1 VRPGPGYTP
10 CVQRAEAEVG
20 LTMSDV
26 TTPGRLRGL
35 LEQSMSEKA
44 AVVVYFRSG
53 QLSGTVA
60 KLDDELVELS
70 TTGGRCAIRLDRVD
84 AVARE

>member
-1 VRPGPGYTP
+1 
-10 CVQRAEAEVG
+10 
-20 LTMSDV
+20 
-26 TTPGRLRGL
+26 
-35 LEQSMSEKA
+35 
-44 AVVVYFRSG
+44 
-53 QLSGTVA
+53 LSGTVA